1 MSVTLNLKEKI
12 LTIPKNF
19 NDDYKQDTIININK
33 DNIDTILN
41 ILSIVTNKGLK
52 DIIDVNISNI
62 VANGGLNNIKSLD
75 MDKNFNISSIKP
87 FLNIFIFNDFLY
99 IYYSNDI
106 NNSYLNVVGQPNF
119 LYLIYDTKIKNLCK
133 VEQVNNKLTF
143 FCINIDSYNK
153 KCNMTSCTEIS
164 CADTKPY
171 SYALLVCGIIIFL
184 MTLFFIYNFT
194 KENKKIKENIL
205 EK

>member
-41 ILSIVTNKGLK
+41 ILSIVTNKVLK

-62 VANGGLNNIKSLD
+62 VAKSVLKNIKPLD

-133 VEQVNNKLTF
+133 VTN
-143 FCINIDSYNK
+143 CY
-153 KCNMTSCTEIS
+153 
-164 CADTKPY
+164 
-171 SYALLVCGIIIFL
+171 
-184 MTLFFIYNFT
+184 
-194 KENKKIKENIL
+194 
-205 EK
+205 